1 MKYLRRF
8 DTENSG
14 MVHLPRLLAIT
25 IPFVIITLAHMIN
38 AIGISVPGWLVDPT
52 INLAMVACGA
62 VIAVLGL
69 TVGFLPLFLII
80 CAILGFA
87 AYIYLNYVINLI

>member
-1 MKYLRRF
+1 MKYIRRF
-8 DTENSG
+8 NEETSG

-25 IPFVIITLAHMIN
+25 IPFVIITIAHMLN
-38 AIGISVPGWLVDPT
+38 AIGVGVPGWLVDPT
-52 INLAMVACGA
+52 INLAMVSCGA

-69 TVGFLPLFLII
+69 TVGLLPLFLII

-87 AYIYLNYVINLI
+87 AYIYLNFTLGLI